1 MSKEES
7 NIKKT
12 QFLKSKEVDKSECKT
27 DFIKKEDC
35 SICNELSEIKS
46 SLKSY
51 VNKEH
56 PEGGTYDSG
65 LRTLS
70 YAVTSKP
77 EIDNTIPS
85 NGGYK
90 RDRVYENLGRVSPLI
105 YVANYGPGAIYTIS
119 SHDGNSFTSN
129 ESVMYEGGIKVF
141 YNVYELRTRSPI
153 ANTKYS
159 VSESKQSIKDTGSTI
174 DRVMIRE
181 NLTINDGVAIAA
193 NGSAVE
199 FDITD
204 FTNTAKILQVTVT
217 QLTAGASVYTVEI
230 WERDGAGYN
239 PATRAD
245 LYLRIYSRD
254 FTVDEDSDIIDP
266 YMIYVDRD
274 ETSELHMRLVNN
286 VGGTA
291 SDFAVSV
298 KALGTPT

>member
-1 MSKEES
+1 MNSEIKRTCFLQSEEVE
-7 NIKKT
+7 N
-12 QFLKSKEVDKSECKT
+12 SECKT
-27 DFIKKEDC
+27 DFIKKDDC
-35 SICNELSEIKS
+35 SICNELLEIKN

-56 PEGGTYDSG
+56 PEDGIYDSG
-65 LRTLS
+65 LQTLI
-70 YAVTSKP
+70 YAITSQP

-90 RDRVYENLGRVSPLI
+90 RDRVFENLGRMSPLI

-119 SHDGNSFTSN
+119 SHDGNSYTSN
-129 ESVMYEGGIKVF
+129 ESVIYEGGIKVF

-159 VSESKQSIKDTGSTI
+159 VSESKQSIKDTGSSI
-174 DRVMIRE
+174 DRVMVRE
-181 NLTINDGVAIAA
+181 NLTINNGANIAA

-199 FDITD
+199 FDLTN

-230 WERDGAGYN
+230 WEKDGAGYN

-245 LYLRIYSRD
+245 LYLRVYSRD

-266 YMIYVDRD
+266 YMIYTDRD